1 MARSMARRNP
11 PSPGSEEKIRRTRRC
26 IEIDSMKDIIVAR
39 CLRRYMTK
47 NETMAYLYIEERREP
62 AYAELIWEELE
73 NQNPTFFR
81 LYNTL
86 AVIKKQVEKYNEL
99 LVHQKIAMN
108 QRNSNGSTTANV
120 SNQDLPSGVPS
131 VAVPNGSTSAYVSNR
146 NFPRGVPSVSLPNC
160 DPAGIPY
167 SNRNNIQNNPCNT
180 RAYMGNPG
188 NVQQY
193 TCNAS
198 PLVANM
204 NHNMY
209 PSSMNT
215 RIYGPNS
222 PNQRPQFAIRGSHFL
237 TTCPSTRMNQSTDHR
252 MNPRTMM
259 YPSPGIHNNGINT
272 DPRISTPETIIRNY
286 SPDSLRLAVN
296 RPFDAGMQDHDQQLL
311 DIMNAANASLLRET
325 GMDVNSI
332 LDSGLFS
339 EGMSN
344 DTQNEDNCTRGED
357 GSGSGYP
364 CQRFG

>member
-108 QRNSNGSTTANV
+108 QRNSNGDPSRSTTANV

-204 NHNMY
+204 NHNM
-209 PSSMNT
+209 
-215 RIYGPNS
+215 
-222 PNQRPQFAIRGSHFL
+222 
-237 TTCPSTRMNQSTDHR
+237 
-252 MNPRTMM
+252 
-259 YPSPGIHNNGINT
+259 
-272 DPRISTPETIIRNY
+272 ISTPETIIRNY